1 MLKKISLL
9 IAEPFI
15 WLTKFY
21 QYVISP
27 LLGPS
32 CRYTPT
38 CSHYTVEA
46 LKTHGFFTGGW
57 LSIKRIIS
65 CNPWGGSG
73 YDPVP
78 SKEELQAKKHA
89 HKK

>member
-1 MLKKISLL
+1 MKIIRKIL
-9 IAEPFI
+9 IFPFVV
-15 WLTKFY
+15 LVRFY
-21 QYVISP
+21 QVAISP
-27 LLGPS
+27 YTPSS

-46 LKTHGFFTGGW
+46 LQKHGLFRGGW
-57 LSIKRIIS
+57 LSIKRIAS

-78 SKEELQAKKHA
+78 DKIEKKR
-89 HKK
+89 K